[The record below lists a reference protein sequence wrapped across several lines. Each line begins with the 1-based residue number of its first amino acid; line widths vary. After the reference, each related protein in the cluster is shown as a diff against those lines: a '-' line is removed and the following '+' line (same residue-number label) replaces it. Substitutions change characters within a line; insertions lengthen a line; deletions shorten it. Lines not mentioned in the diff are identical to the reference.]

1 MLMWVLPRELFLFH
15 VPPVGEIIRI
25 TRRVAFRLP
34 VALLEPILIP
44 IGDELVGVDLRIEVV
59 EIVRIHHG
67 MIIGEELD
75 AVKPL
80 VCESGEC
87 G

>member
-1 MLMWVLPRELFLFH
+1 MLMWVLPRELFLLH
-15 VPPVGEIIRI
+15 IPPVGEIIRL
-25 TRRVAFRLP
+25 TRRIAVRLP
-34 VALLEPILIP
+34 VALLELILIS

-67 MIIGEELD
+67 MIIGKELD

-80 VCESGEC
+80 VCEC

>member
-1 MLMWVLPRELFLFH
+1 MWVLPRELFLFH

-25 TRRVAFRLP
+25 TRRIAFRLP
-34 VALLEPILIP
+34 VALLELILIP
-44 IGDELVGVDLRIEVV
+44 IGDEFIGLDLRIEVV

-67 MIIGEELD
+67 IIVGEELD

-80 VCESGEC
+80 VSEC